1 MHWVLLLF
9 WMFLIFYLSSI
20 PNLSSGLK
28 EDFVLRKFAHIFE
41 FFVLA
46 SLFFNA
52 FLKTKITS
60 IKELKKGKKAGWS
73 AFLTFIYAGSD
84 EFHQS
89 FVFGRHGSFVDWLF
103 WDFLGI
109 VIFLCVYFY
118 FFSRAK
124 QN

>member
-52 FLKTKITS
+52 FLKTKIS
-60 IKELKKGKKAGWS
+60 FIQQLKNNKKAFWS

-89 FVFGRHGSFVDWLF
+89 FVFGRNGSFIDWLF

-109 VIFLCVYFY
+109 VIFLCVYLY

-124 QN
+124 